1 MSQFLHRMVA
11 SGKAADTKPRSK
23 STPPKSPAWKVGVFR
38 TAPLH
43 ELPPPEL
50 PASVAWLKNPA
61 VKDASQTG
69 FRKI

>member
-1 MSQFLHRMVA
+1 MVA
-11 SGKAADTKPRSK
+11 TGQAADSKQGTAQTKKPK
-23 STPPKSPAWKVGVFR
+23 ATPKSPAWKVGVFR

-50 PASVAWLKNPA
+50 PPSVAWLKNPA